1 MNPELST
8 DDFDPR
14 GFSGKVRVFPLP
26 AVSLFPGVV
35 LPLHIYEPRY
45 RALVEA
51 ALDSDQLIAM
61 ATLKPGWQSDYHG
74 RPPLEPTACL
84 GKIATHHRFEDGKYN
99 LLMVG
104 VARIQL
110 NEEMEPPEAF
120 RRFEAELLK
129 EETEVSISEL
139 APLGDELVDLFRK
152 ALPSS
157 EIPEQLQSLFE
168 PDTPLSLLA
177 DLTAYSLPI
186 SHEAKLRALAEANV
200 KKRSEELIVAVN
212 ELVSQQSDQPNSN
225 KDEFPPSFSDN

>member
-45 RALVEA
+45 RALVES

-99 LLMVG
+99 LLVVG

-110 NEEMEPPEAF
+110 NEELEPPEAF
-120 RRFEAELLK
+120 RRYNAKLLQ
-129 EETEVSISEL
+129 EVTETSVSEL
-139 APLGDELVDLFRK
+139 TPIHDELVNLFRK
-152 ALPSS
+152 ALPSAD
-157 EIPEQLQSLFE
+157 IPEQLQRLLD

-186 SHEAKLRALAEANV
+186 SHEAKLRALAETNV
-200 KKRSEELIVAVN
+200 KKRSEKLIVAVN
-212 ELVSQQSDQPNSN
+212 ELVSQQSDQPGTN
-225 KDEFPPSFSDN
+225 KDGFPPSFSDN